1 MSSQTERILKAALE
15 QNQKTLS
22 EFDSKRVLAAYGLP
36 VSREILVSS
45 QSEAKAAAKKVKYP
59 VVLKACSADEA
70 HKTEKGLIAVNLAS
84 QSALVEAFK
93 LLKKR
98 AGKSYTGDYLVQ
110 EMVSGSREVMIGMHR
125 DPSFG
130 PAVMFGLGGIF
141 TEILQDVTFRIAPLR
156 KKDARDMLRSIR
168 GAKILDE
175 VRGMPAVDR
184 DILCHALM
192 AVGQIALDH
201 PNIEEIDI
209 NPLII
214 RGAKPIA
221 VDALIVLSNE
231 TSVGNSS

>member
-1 MSSQTERILKAALE
+1 MSSRTERIIKAARE
-15 QNQKTLS
+15 RGQKTLS
-22 EFDSKRVLAAYGLP
+22 EYESKRVLAAYGLP
-36 VSREILVSS
+36 ISREILVSS
-45 QSEAKAAAKKVKYP
+45 QSEAKAAAKRVKYP

-98 AGKSYTGDYLVQ
+98 AGKNYEGEYLVQ
-110 EMVSGSREVMIGMHR
+110 EMVSGSREIMIGMHR

-141 TEILQDVTFRIAPLR
+141 TEVLQDVTFRIAPLR
-156 KKDARDMLRSIR
+156 KKDAREMLRSIR
-168 GAKILDE
+168 GSKILE
-175 VRGMPAVDR
+175 SVRGMPAVDR

-192 AVGQIALDH
+192 AVGQIAIDH
-201 PNIEEIDI
+201 VDIEEIDI

-214 RGAKPIA
+214 KGAKPIA
-221 VDALIVLSNE
+221 VDALIVLSDAGSNR
-231 TSVGNSS
+231 NHK